1 MLGNYGFCV
10 IGLQPVVGIAVIM
23 IAVPPIQLP
32 DDIEQKLLDGQRLRA
47 THDLMT
53 RRGIS
58 LDNAQVLIGRWL
70 FDRLTGGNPLK
81 SPKKERPGQA

>member
-1 MLGNYGFCV
+1 
-10 IGLQPVVGIAVIM
+10 M

-32 DDIEQKLLDGQRLRA
+32 DDIEQKLLDGHRLRA

-58 LDNAQVLIGRWL
+58 LGGAQVLIGRWL
-70 FDRLTGGNPLK
+70 FDRLTGGNPVMAMIK
-81 SPKKERPGQA
+81 RRPGQA

>member
-1 MLGNYGFCV
+1 M
-10 IGLQPVVGIAVIM
+10 ARRIM

-47 THDLMT
+47 THDLMM

-58 LDNAQVLIGRWL
+58 LGGAQVLIGRWL
-70 FDRLTGGNPLK
+70 FDRLAGGNPAMAMIK
-81 SPKKERPGQA
+81 RRPGQT